1 MLHLICCRIT
11 DNILLDIT
19 PLLSGII
26 YDKKGRVKGANAT
39 ILNWMLKK
47 SNPNSANWE
56 LEFINRVL
64 HSNITFPPGME
75 IYAIAS
81 RSYIDSLHQILNS
94 NLTVLCCG
102 ISLIAVYV
110 MVMIGKCNALEQRI
124 YLSIMGV
131 FVVGQAILSSYGVC
145 YYLGY
150 SYGPIHSILPFLL
163 LGIGVDNMFVIMQSL
178 VNLPETDQS
187 AAIPI
192 RIAKAIQQAGMIL
205 HFVILF
211 LIRNIFLISYF
222 FFKECQSQ

>member
-1 MLHLICCRIT
+1 
-11 DNILLDIT
+11 
-19 PLLSGII
+19 
-26 YDKKGRVKGANAT
+26 
-39 ILNWMLKK
+39 MLKK

-56 LEFINRVL
+56 LEFVNRVL

-75 IYAIAS
+75 IHAIAS

-211 LIRNIFLISYF
+211 LILDIFLISYF
-222 FFKECQSQ
+222 SFKECQSQ